1 MRKKKKSVNIKLNN
15 KARKFFDGLPFDEGV
30 ATLDYDNL
38 LGLTMLLSLPS
49 TNSTTEMIKAIRRVW
64 SESGIETRTIIL
76 NFLTDSTKYDKNS
89 IPTTVLTE
97 KTALIIE
104 LLAQIPHTKD
114 EEDQILDSFMDSQ
127 HHKVTLGKLQ
137 NKLLYMRQKKYFNIM
152 ERRLDVTF
160 NATNQME
167 FYHSFIF
174 KFSEYDF
181 NKILVCI
188 SPTIEFEL
196 MDKMSED
203 EIASQ
208 LMNTK
213 SEIISKR
220 QSEIDSFISQLISSK
235 HKYLTEKEM
244 IAYIKNISPDNDL
257 HHAPIA
263 FSKVES
269 IIKSENKNYFVSQ
282 SADHIIVEKEKK
294 HHFHDTNLLYDVS
307 LSFSKEYIFKCIW
320 DGQDLLIGQEFIAAN
335 DKLLDD
341 FNQSINELQDE
352 MIDLA
357 SGLRVENDKIF
368 DFILQF
374 IEPQIASSRN
384 LKFKEKT
391 KKRVLYHW
399 NEYIKPF
406 KEKQKREM
414 LLAKTIRDFK
424 QLFPLARS
432 YNRKIIF
439 HVGPTNSG
447 KTYEALKQLSQATT
461 GLYLAPLRLLALE
474 GYENLREQGVNA
486 SLITGEEEILHD
498 ETTHISST
506 IEMMN
511 SNIPVDVCVIDEM
524 QMINDR
530 DRGWA
535 WANALI
541 GVPAKTVILTGSID
555 ALNAITEL
563 AEYLGEELEVV
574 KFHRKNPLE
583 IMDRAT
589 PLGKIEKGTAL
600 VAFSRKEV
608 LSLKQQLSG
617 EYNVSV
623 IYGNLSPEVRRE
635 EARRFRNKESDVLV
649 ATDAIAMGLNLPI
662 KTLIFTKDNKF
673 DGLQRRELS
682 VSEVLQ
688 IAGRAGRFGF
698 EDKGYIGALD
708 SSTLK
713 TIAKKLE
720 LNLTNIELPVSV
732 MANMEHIML
741 IGEILETERLSE
753 ILEFFVENMEFD
765 GPFVAANI
773 DSMLEVSTIVDE
785 YKLDLKTKYHLSC
798 APITLSS
805 PYIESVL
812 HRYIRLIESDKPVAY
827 IPPREMPHV
836 AQTNEMLLNA
846 EDRVREISLY
856 LWLSFRFPDKF
867 ADTELAISSRLR
879 LNKFIENSLKD
890 GHFVKEC
897 HRCGKILDFSY
908 RFSIC
913 ESCHAKGKRGTN
925 YTNRRYRTR
934 KEVK

>member
-1 MRKKKKSVNIKLNN
+1 MSKKKKSTNIKINN
-15 KARKFFDGLPFDEGV
+15 RAKAYFNGLPFDEGV

-49 TNSTTEMIKAIRRVW
+49 TNSTNEMIKAIRRVW
-64 SESGIETRTIIL
+64 SESGIEIRAIIL
-76 NFLTDSTKYDKNS
+76 NFLTDKTKYDKNN
-89 IPTTVLTE
+89 IPETILTE
-97 KTALIIE
+97 KTALIVD
-104 LLAQIPHTKD
+104 LLTQIPHTQ
-114 EEDQILDSFMDSQ
+114 EEEHIILDSFLDSK

-152 ERRLDVTF
+152 EKKLDVTF

-174 KFSEYDF
+174 RFSEFDF
-181 NKILVCI
+181 NKILVC
-188 SPTIEFEL
+188 SSATIEFDS
-196 MDKMSED
+196 MDEMSED
-203 EIASQ
+203 DIALRLGEIRSG
-208 LMNTK
+208 
-213 SEIISKR
+213 IISKR
-220 QSEIDSFISQLISSK
+220 QSEIDVFLQQLISSK
-235 HKYLTEKEM
+235 HKYLTEQEM
-244 IAYIKNISPDNDL
+244 IGYLKNISPEYEL
-257 HHAPIA
+257 IHTQIA
-263 FSKVES
+263 FSKVEAIIRS
-269 IIKSENKNYFVSQ
+269 INNNYFVSQ
-282 SADHIIVEKEKK
+282 STDHIIVQKEKK
-294 HHFHDTNLLYDVS
+294 HNFHNSNLYYDIS
-307 LSFSKEYIFKCIW
+307 LSFTKEYIYKCIW
-320 DGQDLLIGQEFIAAN
+320 EGQDLLISEEFGAAN
-335 DKLLDD
+335 DRLLED
-341 FNQSINELQDE
+341 FNQSVNELQDE
-352 MIDLA
+352 MLELTAGLKIDQN
-357 SGLRVENDKIF
+357 RIF

-374 IEPQIASSRN
+374 LEPQITSSRS
-384 LKFKEKT
+384 LRFKEKT

-439 HVGPTNSG
+439 HAGPTNSG
-447 KTYEALKQLSQATT
+447 KTYEALKQLASSTT
-461 GLYLAPLRLLALE
+461 GSYLAPLRLLALE

-486 SLITGEEEILHD
+486 SLITGEEEILHED
-498 ETTHISST
+498 TTHISST

-511 SNIPVDVCVIDEM
+511 SNVAIDVCVIDEI

-541 GVPAKTVILTGSID
+541 GVPAKTVILTGSMD
-555 ALNAITEL
+555 AIHAVQEL
-563 AEYLGEELEVV
+563 VAYLGEELEI
-574 KFHRKNPLE
+574 KIFERKNPLE

-600 VAFSRKEV
+600 IAFSRKEV
-608 LSLKQQLSG
+608 LSLKQQLSS
-617 EYNVSV
+617 EYSVSV

-673 DGLQRRELS
+673 DGLQRRELE

-688 IAGRAGRFGF
+688 ISGRAGRYGF
-698 EDKGYIGALD
+698 EEKGYIGALD
-708 SSTLK
+708 SGTLK
-713 TIAKKLE
+713 TISRKLE
-720 LNLTNIELPVSV
+720 STLPNIELPVSV
-732 MANMEHIML
+732 MANMEHVML
-741 IGEILETERLSE
+741 TGEILETELLSE

-785 YKLDLKTKYHLSC
+785 YKLDLKTKFHLAC
-798 APITLSS
+798 APVTLSS

-812 HRYIRLIESDKPVAY
+812 HRYIRLIESDKVVPY
-827 IPPREMPHV
+827 IPPRDMPHI

-856 LWLSFRFPDKF
+856 LWLSFRFPEKF
-867 ADTELAISSRLR
+867 ADTALAISSRVR
-879 LNKFIENSLKD
+879 LNRFIENSLKD

-913 ESCHAKGKRGTN
+913 ESCHSKGKRGTS

-934 KEVK
+934 

>member
-1 MRKKKKSVNIKLNN
+1 MSKKKKSTNIKINN
-15 KARKFFDGLPFDEGV
+15 RAKAYFNGLPFDEGV

-49 TNSTTEMIKAIRRVW
+49 TNSTNEMIKAIRRVW
-64 SESGIETRTIIL
+64 SESGIEIRAIIL
-76 NFLTDSTKYDKNS
+76 NFLTDKTKYDKNN
-89 IPTTVLTE
+89 IPETILTE
-97 KTALIIE
+97 KTALIVD
-104 LLAQIPHTKD
+104 LLTQIPHTQ
-114 EEDQILDSFMDSQ
+114 EEEHIILDSFLDSK

-152 ERRLDVTF
+152 EKKLDVTF

-174 KFSEYDF
+174 RFSEFDF
-181 NKILVCI
+181 NKILVC
-188 SPTIEFEL
+188 SSATIEFDS
-196 MDKMSED
+196 MDEMSED
-203 EIASQ
+203 DIALRLGEIRSG
-208 LMNTK
+208 
-213 SEIISKR
+213 IISKR
-220 QSEIDSFISQLISSK
+220 QSEIDVFLQQLISSK
-235 HKYLTEKEM
+235 HKYLTEQEM
-244 IAYIKNISPDNDL
+244 IGYLKNISPEYEL
-257 HHAPIA
+257 IHTQIA
-263 FSKVES
+263 FSKVEAIIRS
-269 IIKSENKNYFVSQ
+269 INNNYFVSQ
-282 SADHIIVEKEKK
+282 STDHIIVQKEKK
-294 HHFHDTNLLYDVS
+294 HNFHNSNLYYDIS
-307 LSFSKEYIFKCIW
+307 LSFTKEYIYKCIW
-320 DGQDLLIGQEFIAAN
+320 EGQDLLISEEFGAAN
-335 DKLLDD
+335 DRLLED
-341 FNQSINELQDE
+341 FNQSVNELQDE
-352 MIDLA
+352 MLELTAGLKIDQN
-357 SGLRVENDKIF
+357 RIF

-374 IEPQIASSRN
+374 LEPQITSSRS
-384 LKFKEKT
+384 LRFKEKT

-439 HVGPTNSG
+439 HAGPTNSG
-447 KTYEALKQLSQATT
+447 KTYEALKQLASSTT
-461 GLYLAPLRLLALE
+461 GSYLAPLRLLALE

-486 SLITGEEEILHD
+486 SLITGEEEILHED
-498 ETTHISST
+498 TTHISST

-511 SNIPVDVCVIDEM
+511 SNVAIDVCVIDEI

-541 GVPAKTVILTGSID
+541 GVPAKTVILTGSMD
-555 ALNAITEL
+555 AIHAVQEL
-563 AEYLGEELEVV
+563 VAYLGEELEI
-574 KFHRKNPLE
+574 KIFERKNPLE

-600 VAFSRKEV
+600 IAFSRKEV
-608 LSLKQQLSG
+608 LSLKQQLSS
-617 EYNVSV
+617 EYSVSV

-673 DGLQRRELS
+673 DGLQRRELE

-688 IAGRAGRFGF
+688 ISGRAGRYGF
-698 EDKGYIGALD
+698 EEKGYIGALD
-708 SSTLK
+708 SGTLK
-713 TIAKKLE
+713 TISRKLE
-720 LNLTNIELPVSV
+720 STLPNIELPVSV
-732 MANMEHIML
+732 MANMEHVML
-741 IGEILETERLSE
+741 IGEILETELLSE

-785 YKLDLKTKYHLSC
+785 YKLDLKTKFHLAC
-798 APITLSS
+798 APVTLSS

-812 HRYIRLIESDKPVAY
+812 HRYIRLIESDKVVPY
-827 IPPREMPHV
+827 IPPRDMPHI

-856 LWLSFRFPDKF
+856 LWLSFRFPEKF
-867 ADTELAISSRLR
+867 ADTALAISSRVR
-879 LNKFIENSLKD
+879 LNRFIENSLKD

-913 ESCHAKGKRGTN
+913 ESCHSKGKRGTS

-934 KEVK
+934 

>member
-15 KARKFFDGLPFDEGV
+15 KAREYFNGLPFDEGV

-49 TNSTTEMIKAIRRVW
+49 TNSTAEMIKAIRRVW
-64 SESGIETRTIIL
+64 SESSIEIRTIIL
-76 NFLTDSTKYDKNS
+76 NFLTDKTKYDKNHTPQT
-89 IPTTVLTE
+89 ILTE
-97 KTALIIE
+97 KTALIVD
-104 LLAQIPHTKD
+104 LLSQIPHTQ
-114 EEDQILDSFMDSQ
+114 EEEHIILNSFVDSK

-152 ERRLDVTF
+152 ERRLDITF

-174 KFSEYDF
+174 RFSEYDF

-188 SPTIEFEL
+188 SPTIEFDS
-196 MDKMSED
+196 MDEMSED
-203 EIASQ
+203 EIALQ
-208 LMNTK
+208 LIDVKN
-213 SEIISKR
+213 EIISKR
-220 QSEIDSFISQLISSK
+220 QSEIDNFILQLISSE
-235 HKYLTEKEM
+235 HKYLTQKEM
-244 IAYIKNISPDNDL
+244 MAYFKNTSPDNDL
-257 HHAPIA
+257 LHTPIA
-263 FSKVES
+263 FSKIET
-269 IIKSENKNYFVSQ
+269 IIRNINNNYFVSQ
-282 SADHIIVEKEKK
+282 STDHIIVEKEKK
-294 HHFHDTNLLYDVS
+294 HHFHNSNLFYDIS
-307 LSFSKEYIFKCIW
+307 LSFTKEYIFKCIW
-320 DGQDLLIGQEFIAAN
+320 DGQDLLIGQEFISAN
-335 DKLLDD
+335 DRLLDD
-341 FNQSINELQDE
+341 FNQSIDELKDE
-352 MIDLA
+352 MTELA

-374 IEPQIASSRN
+374 LEPQITSSRS
-384 LKFKEKT
+384 LRFKEKT

-439 HVGPTNSG
+439 HAGPTNSG

-461 GLYLAPLRLLALE
+461 GSYLAPLRLLALE

-511 SNIPVDVCVIDEM
+511 SNIPIDLCVIDEI

-563 AEYLGEELEVV
+563 VEYLGEELEIVR
-574 KFHRKNPLE
+574 FQRKNPLE
-583 IMDRAT
+583 VMDRAT
-589 PLGKIEKGTAL
+589 PLSKIEKGTAL

-608 LSLKQQLSG
+608 LSLKQQLSNQ
-617 EYNVSV
+617 YSVSV

-635 EARRFRNKESDVLV
+635 EARRFRDKESDVLV

-673 DGLQRRELS
+673 DGLQRRELG

-688 IAGRAGRFGF
+688 ISGRAGRFGF
-698 EDKGYIGALD
+698 EEKGYIGALD

-713 TIAKKLE
+713 TISKKLE
-720 LNLTNIELPVSV
+720 SNLADIQLPVSV
-732 MANMEHIML
+732 MANMDHILL

-773 DSMLEVSTIVDE
+773 DSMLEVSIIVDE
-785 YKLDLKTKYHLSC
+785 YKLDLKTKFHLSC
-798 APITLSS
+798 APVTLSS

-812 HRYIRLIESDKPVAY
+812 HRYIRLIESDKPVPY
-827 IPPREMPHV
+827 IPPRDMPHI

-867 ADTELAISSRLR
+867 TDTALAISSRVR

-913 ESCHAKGKRGTN
+913 ESCHSKGKRGTN
-925 YTNRRYRTR
+925 YSNRRYRTR
-934 KEVK
+934 Q